1 MKDETLKVV
10 RIGNSRGVR
19 LPLPLLERYRIKT
32 KVIVERRADGIL
44 LKPARDDRLSWEDT
58 AKAMA
63 ADHAAQATEFADFD
77 AASGDGLGSLD
88 R

>member
-1 MKDETLKVV
+1 MKGETLKVV

-19 LPLPLLERYRIKT
+19 LPVPLLERYRIKT
-32 KVIVERRADGIL
+32 QVVVEQRPDGIL
-44 LKPARDDRLSWEDT
+44 LRPAKDDRLSWDDT

-63 ADHAAQATEFADFD
+63 ADRARQGDEFHEFEAVAQ
-77 AASGDGLGSLD
+77 DGLGTLD

>member
-1 MKDETLKVV
+1 MIDETLKVV

-19 LPLPLLERYRIKT
+19 LPLLLLERYRIKT

-63 ADHAAQATEFADFD
+63 GEQAAQSAEFSDFD
-77 AASGDGLGSLD
+77 ATNGDGLGSLD

>member
-19 LPLPLLERYRIKT
+19 LPVPLLERYRIKT
-32 KVIVERRADGIL
+32 KVVAERRPDGIL

-58 AKAMA
+58 ARAMA
-63 ADHAAQATEFADFD
+63 DDRAKQGDEFADFEVT
-77 AASGDGLGSLD
+77 AGDGLGTLE

>member
-1 MKDETLKVV
+1 MKSETLKVV

-19 LPLPLLERYRIKT
+19 LPVPLLERYRIKT
-32 KVIVERRADGIL
+32 KVIAEQRPEGIL

-58 AKAMA
+58 ARAMA
-63 ADHAAQATEFADFD
+63 AERAKKGDAFADFE
-77 AASGDGLGSLD
+77 AAMADGLGTLD